1 MIARSEQPVPFS
13 QHPIV
18 MRGALAVL
26 TVLVLAMA
34 ACGGAPVATVGVPS
48 VLTPQAG
55 FAPSA
60 PRIRPTG
67 APVTAA
73 DRPRLIALARAAI
86 ERAVDEPERDELL
99 SLLQAAND
107 IRNDEQSYFAFLGT
121 WQYMRLVFLR
131 NGQSA
136 SHRATLEALE
146 AIALTFQQYR
156 PEQFEPQK
164 TG

>member
-1 MIARSEQPVPFS
+1 
-13 QHPIV
+13 
-18 MRGALAVL
+18 MRGAFAVL
-26 TVLVLAMA
+26 SVLVLVLA
-34 ACGGAPVATVGVPS
+34 ACGGAPTATAGVPS
-48 VLTPQAG
+48 VFTPQAG
-55 FAPSA
+55 VAPSA
-60 PRIRPTG
+60 PRVQPTG
-67 APVTAA
+67 ATVTAA

-131 NGQSA
+131 NGQTA